1 MVFKDFLKL
10 LATIY
15 NMSDVNNSDE
25 WSDDP
30 SDGDENGSLAVETA
44 KPRLKKPRMYRVII
58 NNDDYTPMEFVVN
71 VLELFFAMDRAR
83 ATKIMMDVHNSG
95 KGSCGIFSRDIA
107 ETKTMQVNNYSK
119 EHNHPL
125 MCSMEV
131 E

>member
-1 MVFKDFLKL
+1 M
-10 LATIY
+10 
-15 NMSDVNNSDE
+15 NDVNNSDE
-25 WSDDP
+25 WLDDP
-30 SDGDENGSLAVETA
+30 SDSNGNDSLAVETA
-44 KPRLKKPRMYRVII
+44 KPKLKKPRMYRVII

-71 VLELFFAMDRAR
+71 VLELFFSMDRAK
-83 ATKIMMDVHNSG
+83 ATQVMLDVHNSG
-95 KGSCGIFSRDIA
+95 KGSCGIFPRDIA

>member
-1 MVFKDFLKL
+1 VTVFQDFFKV

-15 NMSDVNNSDE
+15 IMSDVNSSDE
-25 WSDDP
+25 WSNDP
-30 SDGDENGSLAVETA
+30 SDDDDGSLAIETA
-44 KPRLKKPRMYRVII
+44 KPKIKKPRMYRVII

-71 VLELFFAMDRAR
+71 VLEVFFSRDRAR
-83 ATKIMMDVHNSG
+83 ATKVMMDVHNSG
-95 KGSCGIFSRDIA
+95 KGSCGVFPRDIA
-107 ETKTMQVNNYSK
+107 ETKTMQVNNYSN